1 MTFSIYLFILLVA
14 VLSMD
19 AFAAGL
25 SYGMEGVRVPF
36 LSIFVI
42 ALLSG
47 SMLTASLLAG
57 NILLNLI
64 PEGLTKGI
72 SFSIL
77 FLLSLYKFYDSFP
90 RCNLIQNLSERILHS
105 ASLPEGSRPA
115 SDSRP
120 SFLQRHTHQKE
131 SRANPG
137 LTTREI
143 TKRVNREEPSVLSC
157 REAAL
162 LALALSIDNISAGL
176 CTGATSLS
184 PMILLFF
191 TTAVHLLSIRLGLFT
206 GRLLCARSHSF
217 AWLGSAVL
225 MLLAFLRLL

>member
-1 MTFSIYLFILLVA
+1 MTFSIYLFILLVV

-36 LSIFVI
+36 LSIFII

-47 SMLTASLLAG
+47 GMLTASLLAG

-64 PEGLTKGI
+64 PGGLTKGI

-90 RCNLIQNLSERILHS
+90 HCNLTQNLSEKVMACDKTNS
-105 ASLPEGSRPA
+105 
-115 SDSRP
+115 
-120 SFLQRHTHQKE
+120 
-131 SRANPG
+131 G

-143 TKRVNREEPSVLSC
+143 TKRVNKEEPSVLSC

-162 LALALSIDNISAGL
+162 LALALSIDNVSAGL

-184 PMILLFF
+184 PAVLLFF

-206 GRLLCARSHSF
+206 GRLLCARSRSF
-217 AWLGSAVL
+217 AWLGAAVL
-225 MLLAFLRLL
+225 MALAFLRLL

>member
-1 MTFSIYLFILLVA
+1 MTFSIYLFIILVV

-25 SYGMEGVRVPF
+25 SYGIEDVRVPF
-36 LSIFVI
+36 LSIFII

-57 NILLNLI
+57 NLILNLI
-64 PEGLTKGI
+64 PEAFTKGI

-90 RCNLIQNLSERILHS
+90 HCSLFKDLAKGILHFFRLRPIPQKKKGTRS
-105 ASLPEGSRPA
+105 RLPKDGS
-115 SDSRP
+115 S
-120 SFLQRHTHQKE
+120 TE
-131 SRANPG
+131 NNG

-143 TKRVNREEPSVLSC
+143 TQKINKEDTSYLSYK
-157 REAAL
+157 EASF

-176 CTGATSLS
+176 CTGTISL
-184 PMILLFF
+184 PPLILLFL
-191 TTAVHLLSIRLGLFT
+191 TTAVHFLSIRLGLFA
-206 GRLLCARSHSF
+206 GHLLCAKSYNF
-217 AWLGSAVL
+217 AWLGAAIL